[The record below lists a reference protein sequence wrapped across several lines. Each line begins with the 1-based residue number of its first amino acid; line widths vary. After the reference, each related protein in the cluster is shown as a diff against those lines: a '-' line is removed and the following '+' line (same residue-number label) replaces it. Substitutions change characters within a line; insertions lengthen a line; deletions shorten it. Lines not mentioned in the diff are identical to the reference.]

1 MKISPDACR
10 KIKGEPTT
18 SSRNF
23 ENELFD
29 FGTKIFSFLL
39 GESDKVDE

>member
-1 MKISPDACR
+1 MKINPDACR

-23 ENELFD
+23 KEKILE
-29 FGTKIFSFLL
+29 FGEKTFFLPAR
-39 GESDKVDE
+39 EI